1 MIAKT
6 CVALAN
12 ASDLLSASCMR
23 ALRLL
28 STQLGA
34 SEQVEVFKLAS
45 VRNQCSVLKMV
56 NACPST
62 LAGPE
67 GPEEA
72 AQGRR

>member
-1 MIAKT
+1 
-6 CVALAN
+6 
-12 ASDLLSASCMR
+12 MR